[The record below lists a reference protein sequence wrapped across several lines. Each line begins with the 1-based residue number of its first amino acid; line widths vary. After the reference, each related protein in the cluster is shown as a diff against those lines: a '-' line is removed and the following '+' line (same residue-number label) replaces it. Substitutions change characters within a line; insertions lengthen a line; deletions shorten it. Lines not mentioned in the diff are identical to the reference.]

1 MFELA
6 TNRIRLGEI
15 AVKPFRNIYFVQ
27 LSRQLQATHSL
38 TVSLGRLS
46 GMLVSPLLE
55 QSMEDPRHTQGS
67 GQPRAPATSTSTS
80 RQRRLGS
87 MARLASQ
94 GHTCSCPAVTG
105 HMVTVLAMVTTGAH
119 MVSLGIGVRC
129 HASLLT
135 AASRLSLYRA
145 GPQRGAGAGVRPAA
159 TRPAS
164 SRAQVEV
171 GLDQARRSCRHG
183 TRYHGPSVVCCVVCV
198 VCCHLLMIH
207 HESRISADDSTNYL
221 DTVRGGSS

>member
-159 TRPAS
+159 TRPVS

-171 GLDQARRSCRHG
+171 GLDQARRSCRH
-183 TRYHGPSVVCCVVCV
+183 R
-198 VCCHLLMIH
+198 
-207 HESRISADDSTNYL
+207 RADIIFWDLVT
-221 DTVRGGSS
+221 G